1 MKAGV
6 VRIRYVRPFPNK
18 EIADALRNVKAYAV
32 LEKDISFGNE
42 GTVFTN
48 VNSALK
54 KAGVTVNGY
63 NFIGGLGG
71 KNISAGDIE
80 KIYSDIAKGTE
91 SVNFIGIG
99 GEDNG

>member
-1 MKAGV
+1 M
-6 VRIRYVRPFPNK
+6 RPFPNE
-18 EIADALRNVKAYAV
+18 EIAAVLKNAKAYAV

-54 KAGVTVNGY
+54 KAGVNINGY

-71 KNISAGDIE
+71 RNISAGDIE
-80 KIYSDIAKGTE
+80 NIYESIAKGTE

-99 GEDNG
+99 GEDNGK

>member
-1 MKAGV
+1 V
-6 VRIRYVRPFPNK
+6 LRLRYIRPFPN
-18 EIADALRNVKAYAV
+18 EELAAAMAGVKAYAV

-54 KAGVTVNGY
+54 KAGLTAKGY

-71 KNISAGDIE
+71 RNISHADIE
-80 KIYSDIAKGTE
+80 DIFEKIQKGTE
-91 SVNFIGIG
+91 DVNFIGIG
-99 GEDNG
+99 GLGDGK

>member
-1 MKAGV
+1 M
-6 VRIRYVRPFPNK
+6 RPFPNE
-18 EIADALRNVKAYAV
+18 EIAETLINAKAYAV

-54 KAGVTVNGY
+54 KAGLNVNGY

-71 KNISAGDIE
+71 RNISASDIE
-80 KIYSDIAKGTE
+80 KIYSDIANGTD

-99 GEDNG
+99 GENNGQ